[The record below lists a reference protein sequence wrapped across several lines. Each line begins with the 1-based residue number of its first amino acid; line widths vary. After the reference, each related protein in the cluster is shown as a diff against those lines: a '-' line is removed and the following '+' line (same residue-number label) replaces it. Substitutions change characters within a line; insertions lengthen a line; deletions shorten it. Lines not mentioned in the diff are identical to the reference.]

1 MRYINLLV
9 FIILTSLLTNSSVNG
24 SNIRFYQYD
33 SQYSKYINHKIFD
46 NSASFSLDKFT
57 DDFNNEFED
66 DDDDLSNGTF
76 FLPSYDYLILKKE
89 NPKFS
94 FSQKL
99 KSRAKLKL
107 YMMHCCFKY
116 HC

>member
-9 FIILTSLLTNSSVNG
+9 FIILTSLLAKGSVNG

-33 SQYSKYINHKIFD
+33 SQLSIYSDLEISD
-46 NSASFSLDKFT
+46 NSASLSIDQFT

-76 FLPSYDYLILKKE
+76 FLPSYDYQIFKKE

-94 FSQKL
+94 FTQKL
-99 KSRAKLKL
+99 KSRAKIKL
-107 YMMHCCFKY
+107 YLMHCCFKY